1 MAHHP
6 GAPTRE
12 LAPDLERAD
21 DLPVGAQLGWRL
33 RVLIASGELGPGDRL
48 PGVRELA
55 SGTGVNVNTARA
67 VYRRLEE
74 DGLIASRH
82 GLGTF
87 FAEDARLSPDL
98 ERLAADAARSAQ
110 ESGVDPRDLA
120 RAIYSAG
127 ADIDVPERGEADVPR
142 VERDERLGRQELR
155 RQIAHLE
162 AQLAAYPAD
171 SRKPGEPTHPLLRP
185 KGHVPDMAEL
195 EQIRDDLI
203 ERLDR
208 ARAAEAQRADRQHR
222 ARARLEEMAADPAAH
237 KWEAVGSE
245 ELGEPGCGTWE
256 VQPKWGPV
264 GALMNWWRVKVS
276 SGCPLPAPR
285 EAAIGGG
292 TSGTSSR
299 RQGVP
304 SRKEP
309 VRAGGEHDDPHRED
323 DHRHRQAPL
332 PLRGRVHLPVHL
344 RPPAVLV
351 SDADLDRRLRVRRP
365 GPPGGQLRLPVR
377 GPRPAGGVFSLGIDP
392 RVRPLPDSVLAPRA
406 GGDRD

>member
-1 MAHHP
+1 MAQSTESTP
-6 GAPTRE
+6 APAG
-12 LAPDLERAD
+12 LAPDLARAD
-21 DLPVGAQLGWRL
+21 DLPLGAQLAWRL
-33 RVLIASGELGPGDRL
+33 RVLIASGQLGAGDRL

-55 SGTGVNVNTARA
+55 SGTGVNVNTARS
-67 VYRRLEE
+67 VYRRLA
-74 DGLIASRH
+74 DDRLIASRH

-87 FAEDARLSPDL
+87 VAEDAPRSPDL
-98 ERLAADAARSAQ
+98 ERLAADAVESAR
-110 ESGVDPRDLA
+110 EHGVDPRDLA
-120 RAIYSAG
+120 RAIYAAG
-127 ADIDVPERGEADVPR
+127 ADIELPERAGAEVPP
-142 VERDERLGRQELR
+142 VEGDERLGRQELR

-195 EQIRDDLI
+195 EEIRDELI

-208 ARAAEAQRADRQHR
+208 ARAAEARRADRQGR

-245 ELGEPGCGTWE
+245 DLGEPGCGTWE

-292 TSGTSSR
+292 TSGPSCC

-309 VRAGGEHDDPHRED
+309 VRAGGEHDDPHRQD
-323 DHRHRQAPL
+323 DHGHRQAAISL
-332 PLRGRVHLPVHL
+332 LRGGFQTVYLF
-344 RPPAVLV
+344 PPA
-351 SDADLDRRLRVRRP
+351 R
-365 GPPGGQLRLPVR
+365 
-377 GPRPAGGVFSLGIDP
+377 
-392 RVRPLPDSVLAPRA
+392 
-406 GGDRD
+406 